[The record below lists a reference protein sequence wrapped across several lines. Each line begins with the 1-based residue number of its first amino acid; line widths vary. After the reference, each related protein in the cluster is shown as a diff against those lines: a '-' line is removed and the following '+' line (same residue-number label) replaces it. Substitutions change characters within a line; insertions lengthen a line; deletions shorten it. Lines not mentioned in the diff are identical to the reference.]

1 MMTADLHNQSDA
13 FTRVITRATDGV
25 VQVVAGARGVHQGA
39 GVVWAR
45 NGARCLVI
53 SNAHVAT
60 ALPVTVTGRDGV
72 QREAR
77 LVSRDT
83 ARDLALLYIDDAPP
97 LWRPVN
103 TSTATPRV
111 GQVIMAIGH
120 PLGVR
125 HAVSTG
131 VVHAL
136 GPLAD
141 SVPLPLPARS
151 HRWAQ
156 LDVRLAPG
164 NSGGPVVDRHGTLMG
179 VSTMIV
185 GGLGLAIPASD
196 VDQFAHNVGG
206 PALLGHG
213 WTREV

>member
-1 MMTADLHNQSDA
+1 MITADVDILSDA
-13 FTRVITRATDGV
+13 FSRIVTRATDGV
-25 VQVVAGARGVHQGA
+25 VQVVAGPRGLHQGA

-45 NGARCLVI
+45 NGTRCLVV

-60 ALPVTVTGRDGV
+60 APPVVVTGRDGV

-77 LVSRDT
+77 LLARTT
-83 ARDLALLYIDDAPP
+83 ARDLALLYVDDAPAA
-97 LWRPVN
+97 WRPVPP
-103 TSTATPRV
+103 STATPRV
-111 GQVIMAIGH
+111 GQVVMAIGH

-131 VVHAL
+131 VVHAI

-141 SVPLPLPARS
+141 AVPLPIPARA

-156 LDVRLAPG
+156 LDLRLAPG
-164 NSGGPVVDRHGTLMG
+164 NSGGPVVDSHGNFVA

-185 GGLGLAIPASD
+185 GGLGLAIPADD
-196 VDQFAHNVGG
+196 VDRFAHDSGG
-206 PALLGHG
+206 PHLLGHG
-213 WTREV
+213 WTREG